1 MQEYTEQQL
10 DALAKKMMHSSKRE
24 KPSMDFTANVMK
36 NIEHAVIGE
45 TIVYKP
51 LISKGAWFIIIAIVV
66 GVTAYLSLGNVQ
78 GVSWFDNVD
87 FSTISNNRL
96 VNTLSGITISK
107 TLTYA
112 IGICGL
118 LFFVQIPLMK
128 YLMNKRLEY

>member
-10 DALAKKMMHSSKRE
+10 DVLAKKMMHSSKRE

-51 LISKGAWFIIIAIVV
+51 LISKRAWFIIIAIVV
-66 GVTAYLSLGNVQ
+66 GVAAYVTLGNVQ

-87 FSTISNNRL
+87 FSTVSNNRL

-128 YLMNKRLEY
+128 YLMDKRLEY

>member
-24 KPSMDFTANVMK
+24 KPSMDFTANVMN

-128 YLMNKRLEY
+128 YLMDKRLEY

>member
-1 MQEYTEQQL
+1 
-10 DALAKKMMHSSKRE
+10 MMHSSKRE

-51 LISKGAWFIIIAIVV
+51 LISKGAWLIIIAIVV
-66 GVTAYLSLGNVQ
+66 GITAYLTLGNVQ

-87 FSTISNNRL
+87 FSTVSNNRL

-128 YLMNKRLEY
+128 YLMDKRLEY